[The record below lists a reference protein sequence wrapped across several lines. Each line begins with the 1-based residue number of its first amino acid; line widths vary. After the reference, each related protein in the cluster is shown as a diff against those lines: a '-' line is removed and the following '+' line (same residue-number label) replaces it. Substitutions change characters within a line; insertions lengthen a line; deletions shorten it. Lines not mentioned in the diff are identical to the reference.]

1 MNKNSLTILLP
12 LFLGIQILYSQSSS
26 AALKTA
32 ALMEKRGNLE
42 NAVAIYE
49 GLLNN
54 EPKNLQAYRKLK
66 NVYKKLEN
74 YPKMVL
80 LIKIIS

>member
-1 MNKNSLTILLP
+1 MKTLKMNKNFLTILLP
-12 LFLGIQILYSQSSS
+12 LFLGIQILYSQSSL

-54 EPKNLQAYRKLK
+54 EPKNLSSLK
-66 NVYKKLEN
+66 
-74 YPKMVL
+74 
-80 LIKIIS
+80 

>member
-1 MNKNSLTILLP
+1 MKTLKMNKNSLTILLP

-42 NAVAIYE
+42 NAVAFM
-49 GLLNN
+49 
-54 EPKNLQAYRKLK
+54 KDTK
-66 NVYKKLEN
+66 
-74 YPKMVL
+74 
-80 LIKIIS
+80 